1 MNTVESSAELHDH
14 RHVTDEFA
22 IYEQML
28 PMGWFGDRPDDHRL
42 ARQIGA
48 TMPDSWQHIVVDRQL
63 GCGVTVTMERRG
75 FTVYNVRGWPAGMP
89 SYAPGWYRTAGRA
102 AEAELPA
109 LVQRLRL
116 VNTHMSLLHCAAMF
130 HDNESPSVLRVRAS
144 DLYRYERSDDGVGG
158 MWFGRGQA
166 QRPVIGPA
174 EAIRDNSPL
183 GLAAVE
189 TSLDWLD
196 AVVANDALVDFDRLN
211 QGQDALG
218 THDFSTALG
227 VLWQICESRLHKLAV
242 QGQLK
247 VDPRIKV
254 SDLCKL
260 LERHQLLATDL
271 KRRLDVVRE
280 ERNGLIHRGVEPS
293 AQTAEECLDL
303 ATKLLKSVVPNLA
316 TRAPH
321 HLFLL

>member
-1 MNTVESSAELHDH
+1 M
-14 RHVTDEFA
+14 TDEFA
-22 IYEQML
+22 IYEQVL
-28 PMGWFGDRPDDHRL
+28 PMGWIGDRPDDHRL
-42 ARQIGA
+42 ARQIGTA
-48 TMPDSWQHIVVDRQL
+48 MPDSWQQVVVDRKL
-63 GCGVTVTMERRG
+63 RCGVTVTIERRG
-75 FTVYNVRGWPAGMP
+75 FTVYNVRGWPTGMP
-89 SYAPGWYRTAGRA
+89 NYDPGWYRTAGRA

-116 VNTHMSLLHCAAMF
+116 VNAHLSLLHCAAMF

-144 DLYRYERSDDGVGG
+144 DLYRYERSDDGVDGR
-158 MWFGRGQA
+158 WFVRGQA
-166 QRPVIGPA
+166 QRPVIGPS
-174 EAIRDNSPL
+174 EGTRDNASL
-183 GLAAVE
+183 GLAVAE

-211 QGQDALG
+211 QAQDALG

-227 VLWQICESRLHKLAV
+227 ALWQICESRLHKLAL
-242 QGQLK
+242 QAQLR
-247 VDPRIKV
+247 VNPRIRV

-271 KRRLDVVRE
+271 KSRLDSVRE

-293 AQTAEECLDL
+293 TQTAEECLDL
-303 ATKLLKSVVPNLA
+303 ATELLKAVVPNLA
-316 TRAPH
+316 ARAPH